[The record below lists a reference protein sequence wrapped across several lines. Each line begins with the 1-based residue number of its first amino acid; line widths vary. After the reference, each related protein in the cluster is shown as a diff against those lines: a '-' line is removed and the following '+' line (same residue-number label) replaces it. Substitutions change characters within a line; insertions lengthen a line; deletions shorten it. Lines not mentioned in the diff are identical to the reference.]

1 MAGEERKDG
10 VRRLLDAVDR
20 LSLLGGWLAA
30 ACIGA
35 ILALIVA
42 EVLSRNLFN
51 YSIDFAWEFSA
62 YFMGAAFMLGAGY
75 ALRAGAQIRVNL
87 LLENLPRALARAVD
101 LFATLVGIAV
111 AVYLTYALADMAW
124 LSWTRNSRSVQ
135 PSDLPLWIPQASLFV
150 GALLLTLQT
159 AARLGRL
166 LRGEPGDDIRLRIGQ
181 DIE

>member
-1 MAGEERKDG
+1 MTAGAKAG
-10 VRRLLDAVDR
+10 VARLLDGIDR

-30 ACIGA
+30 GCIGA

-42 EVLSRNLFN
+42 EVLARNLLN

-87 LLENLPRALARAVD
+87 LLENLPRPLARVVD
-101 LFATLVGIAV
+101 GLATLVGIAV
-111 AVYLTYALADMAW
+111 AAYLTYALADMAW

-135 PSDLPLWIPQASLFV
+135 PSDLPLWIPQASLV
-150 GALLLTLQT
+150 LGSLLLTLQA

-166 LRGEPGDDIRLRIGQ
+166 LRGEPGDDARLRVGQ

>member
-1 MAGEERKDG
+1 MAGERKGG
-10 VRRLLDAVDR
+10 VQRVLDAVDQ

-30 ACIGA
+30 LCIAA

-62 YFMGAAFMLGAGY
+62 YFMGAAFLLGAGY

-87 LLENLPRALARAVD
+87 LLENVPQALARAVD
-101 LFATLVGIAV
+101 LFATLVGILV
-111 AVYLTYALADMAW
+111 AAYLTYALADMTW

-135 PSDLPLWIPQASLFV
+135 PSDLPLWIPQASLV
-150 GALLLTLQT
+150 LGSLLLTLQA

-166 LRGEPGDDIRLRIGQ
+166 LRGEPGDDMRLRIGQ